1 MGIEHPKL
9 QVALRAGSSN
19 GTAADRSSADH
30 RVAPRVA
37 DLCIRRRDGGVRSKC
52 ISYYDARVWRFIG
65 RLESTGVTD
74 DDVLHAV
81 TYEVV
86 SIDSIPTPTRPRSS

>member
-1 MGIEHPKL
+1 
-9 QVALRAGSSN
+9 
-19 GTAADRSSADH
+19 
-30 RVAPRVA
+30 
-37 DLCIRRRDGGVRSKC
+37 
-52 ISYYDARVWRFIG
+52 VWRFIG